1 MLYRSSQNYY
11 HSSYVVL
18 VNINGQN
25 NELLSSWNNF
35 FGCSRIIES
44 ANKELIIC
52 TVHGPVYDEEMP
64 IDLSSYTVTDILVRR
79 FVPSEHR
86 EIYGEDTKKD

>member
-1 MLYRSSQNYY
+1 M
-11 HSSYVVL
+11 

-52 TVHGPVYDEEMP
+52 TVHGPVYEERTP

-86 EIYGEDTKKD
+86 EISEEDFTKD